1 VRLLYTESPATW
13 CHAQLRADRGT
24 YSYPNSMSRDDF
36 GSILGQFSIRRRRGA
51 VANGEDRTALL

>member
-1 VRLLYTESPATW
+1 
-13 CHAQLRADRGT
+13 
-24 YSYPNSMSRDDF
+24 MSRDDF